1 MGPEQVRATL
11 LEDHARLRLLFQEL
25 DGAARRVLT
34 GDALLAFRMRVLAEA
49 LREQVLAHL
58 ALEDRLLLPV
68 LRDDGAEGAERARGV
83 AREHRSQRE
92 RLGLLLDEFSD
103 ARRAPEALARSVRE
117 LVADLLDHMVEEERT
132 TLVGILG
139 GRVDIEVG

>member
-49 LREQVLAHL
+49 LREQVLAHP

-68 LRDDGAEGAERARGV
+68 A
-83 AREHRSQRE
+83 
-92 RLGLLLDEFSD
+92 GLLATSRATALLWQEPLDALRTMG
-103 ARRAPEALARSVRE
+103 AR
-117 LVADLLDHMVEEERT
+117 
-132 TLVGILG
+132 
-139 GRVDIEVG
+139 